1 MPPVTVPVP
10 IATSYFQYDQQ
21 GVVFNMWYFGWFDDA
36 MTQFLGEVG
45 YPYTA
50 MNADGLDVQL
60 VHTEAHWRDAVRY
73 GEQVVIDVATERIGS
88 TSFTLSFSVRVGEQV
103 RSAGRPS
110 TWWSAPTAR
119 ASGRYRPSS
128 GLGWN
133 PRSPRGTFDS
143 GADDHRRGAAGGVA
157 TAWTRFCPRTSGPA
171 ACPGGSTPS
180 RPTTSGGSP
189 NCWTGSAGIPA
200 RHPGS

>member
-1 MPPVTVPVP
+1 MGPNGLGASSHVGEGVSRAAEADDNLTPIKKPEEGKMPPVTVPVP

-60 VHTEAHWRDAVRY
+60 VHTEADWRDAVRY

-88 TSFTLSFSVRVGEQV
+88 TSFTLAFSVRVGEQV
-103 RSAGRPS
+103 RSAGRTVYVVVS
-110 TWWSAPTAR
+110 TDGSGKRPVPPKLRAGLESALIMDT
-119 ASGRYRPSS
+119 
-128 GLGWN
+128 
-133 PRSPRGTFDS
+133 
-143 GADDHRRGAAGGVA
+143 
-157 TAWTRFCPRTSGPA
+157 
-171 ACPGGSTPS
+171 
-180 RPTTSGGSP
+180 
-189 NCWTGSAGIPA
+189 
-200 RHPGS
+200 